1 MGLAERASSSSGA
14 RLGMGAG
21 GAKSHAYIQYPP
33 LRCDIP
39 GAAGVMYDD
48 GNKLLLV
55 PAPSKVYSWPTNQH
69 PPAELPGVTD
79 IKEGPILGVRY
90 SLDGKILAI
99 QRTNQEIE
107 FVNKESCTGFKQQC
121 RSGSDR
127 IFGFFWTDC
136 PACDIVFV
144 TTSGL
149 EMYTLY
155 LSKNGLKLVEYKKT
169 HVSWYVY
176 THESRLVLLA
186 SGMQCKTLS
195 GYQFAAGGIVRLPKY
210 DVTMTKQEYNRKP
223 VLAPEDIR
231 IATMYG
237 RLYCVQVDRVALQL
251 HMYRFYRDAVVPQG
265 SLPIFSSHVAIS
277 VVDNVLLV
285 HQTDSQVVL
294 LYDILTDPRGPI
306 SAPLPLLLR
315 GAPSPA
321 ASSSSN
327 TGKGSRRPL
336 STAEAT
342 IYGKGWVFINPDL
355 VLDHMHGLLWRVRLD
370 LEAVAASSSNLP
382 SLLSFLQRRRF
393 DAPKAKE
400 LSLIVIK
407 SMIIERRSLRL
418 IASAMDVVTA
428 SYAQATRPSSGTGG
442 SGYQPMNKSTA
453 VSSGGITLSAGP
465 RGSQSSSNPVGKA
478 MSKSKIVEIEQD
490 AETVSDAE
498 SIISSEIEEAPLT
511 SSQEQTSAPSSSRV
525 LSREGSKGITMESST
540 SNSSSLLASGL
551 QGLRMGLPAPYIS
564 PDDVLQSVFLAIE
577 EEMCTDSTFYVAAI
591 VEYMRST
598 AKENVRVPPGLQA
611 LMVQLL
617 GRDERY
623 HELRQFVA
631 GKLIDPSRTVA
642 LQLLDVG
649 TNDRETRKLGM
660 EMLRLLH
667 AHCDYVKLLLQDGR
681 LLEGLRYIRQNKV
694 DTIPPALFLEAA
706 ANSNDIEKLASV
718 FRFCLDFLPGF
729 QQTPDFN
736 LYSSRL
742 NQQCIVGSGC

>member
-1 MGLAERASSSSGA
+1 M
-14 RLGMGAG
+14 
-21 GAKSHAYIQYPP
+21 
-33 LRCDIP
+33 
-39 GAAGVMYDD
+39 
-48 GNKLLLV
+48 
-55 PAPSKVYSWPTNQH
+55 
-69 PPAELPGVTD
+69 
-79 IKEGPILGVRY
+79 
-90 SLDGKILAI
+90 
-99 QRTNQEIE
+99 
-107 FVNKESCTGFKQQC
+107 
-121 RSGSDR
+121 
-127 IFGFFWTDC
+127 
-136 PACDIVFV
+136 
-144 TTSGL
+144 
-149 EMYTLY
+149 
-155 LSKNGLKLVEYKKT
+155 
-169 HVSWYVY
+169 
-176 THESRLVLLA
+176 
-186 SGMQCKTLS
+186 
-195 GYQFAAGGIVRLPKY
+195 
-210 DVTMTKQEYNRKP
+210 
-223 VLAPEDIR
+223 
-231 IATMYG
+231 
-237 RLYCVQVDRVALQL
+237 
-251 HMYRFYRDAVVPQG
+251 
-265 SLPIFSSHVAIS
+265 
-277 VVDNVLLV
+277 
-285 HQTDSQVVL
+285 
-294 LYDILTDPRGPI
+294 
-306 SAPLPLLLR
+306 
-315 GAPSPA
+315 
-321 ASSSSN
+321 
-327 TGKGSRRPL
+327 
-336 STAEAT
+336 
-342 IYGKGWVFINPDL
+342 
-355 VLDHMHGLLWRVRLD
+355 
-370 LEAVAASSSNLP
+370 
-382 SLLSFLQRRRF
+382 
-393 DAPKAKE
+393 KAKE

-465 RGSQSSSNPVGKA
+465 RAGSQSSSNPVGKA